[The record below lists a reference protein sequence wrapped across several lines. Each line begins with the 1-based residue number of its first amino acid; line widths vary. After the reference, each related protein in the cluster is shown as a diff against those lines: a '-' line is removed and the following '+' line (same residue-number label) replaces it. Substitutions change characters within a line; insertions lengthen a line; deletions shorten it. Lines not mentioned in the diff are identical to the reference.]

1 MRILRGLT
9 SRLLPCGCVAGIY
22 ETYDGEV
29 VTLVDERSGVCS
41 DANHQNGNRIPE
53 RSSSGTIHAPTPVG
67 RTFTRRPNSR
77 VSALAA
83 TRDSSA

>member
-29 VTLVDERSGVCS
+29 VTLLDEREPACQ
-41 DANHQNGNRIPE
+41 DASHSTGNQIPE
-53 RSSSGTIHAPTPVG
+53 LAGVSPSSKVALHAN
-67 RTFTRRPNSR
+67 RQRQS
-77 VSALAA
+77 
-83 TRDSSA
+83 